1 MQFNVGDRVRCLAD
15 NPNAQNGEE
24 YLKVGEIYEVVK
36 TSSASAGVYIDVRN
50 DKLISGTPV
59 ERFVLVT
66 ANTTMNKISN
76 AFKKFLN
83 QDLRAQLKAG
93 YRNGDLEL
101 TQEGK
106 DVLLE
111 MLADTMADKFTTAAN
126 EKIAEEEKKVV

>member
-1 MQFNVGDRVRCLAD
+1 
-15 NPNAQNGEE
+15 
-24 YLKVGEIYEVVK
+24 
-36 TSSASAGVYIDVRN
+36 
-50 DKLISGTPV
+50 
-59 ERFVLVT
+59 
-66 ANTTMNKISN
+66 
-76 AFKKFLN
+76 
-83 QDLRAQLKAG
+83 LRAQLKAG